1 VTVRLRH
8 AIALTFVLC
17 ALAPAA
23 SAQTRHDVEYVAG
36 DRLWKCGGTC
46 KGTLV
51 MIEGALTLTERRKN
65 NPKVIFRLP
74 LTTIVK
80 VNNRTQSHG
89 PEVGAVLAFGLI
101 GLASAGE
108 DEYVSITAE
117 TATKSETFVFK
128 VQKHAAEGI
137 AAKIE
142 FAVKQ
147 AKAVDAPLP

>member
-1 VTVRLRH
+1 MMNRVTL
-8 AIALTFVLC
+8 ALLLC
-17 ALAPAA
+17 TLAATA

-51 MIEGALTLTERRKN
+51 IIEGALTLTERRKN
-65 NPKVIFRLP
+65 TPKVIFTLP

-80 VNNRTQSHG
+80 VNNRTQTHG
-89 PEVGAVLAFGLI
+89 PEAGAVLAFGLL

-108 DEYVSITAE
+108 DEYVSITSE

-128 VQKHAAEGI
+128 VRKHAAEGI